1 VDEQNNLYYLAA
13 QQLAHTPGPM
23 SSLNTRI
30 TIPPSAGHRGGVVTV
45 GEVLVWAL
53 SEEGHSTLEGNPT
66 VMSGL
71 INFAVGRFRG
81 RLQPESGSQRRA
93 MSQKNGAEQVSQV
106 RPKPGP
112 TLPD

>member
-1 VDEQNNLYYLAA
+1 MDEQNNLYYLAA

-23 SSLNTRI
+23 SSLNTLI
-30 TIPPSAGHRGGVVTV
+30 TIPPSAGHQGGAVTV

-53 SEEGHSTLEGNPT
+53 SEEGHSTLEANPA

-81 RLQPESGSQRRA
+81 RLQPEPESLRMA
-93 MSQKNGAEQVSQV
+93 MSQKDGAEKSHW
-106 RPKPGP
+106 
-112 TLPD
+112 